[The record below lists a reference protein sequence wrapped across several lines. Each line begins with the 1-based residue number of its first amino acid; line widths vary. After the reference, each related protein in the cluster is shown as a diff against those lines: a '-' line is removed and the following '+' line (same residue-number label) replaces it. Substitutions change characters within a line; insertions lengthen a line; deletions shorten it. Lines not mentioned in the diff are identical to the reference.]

1 MSQLFRFTWLSGCSL
16 TNRSSLR
23 TVIILFTFLV
33 QISSNALSIVGT
45 QQMLPDAQTHDN
57 PIVQN
62 QSHSKTKVEFYRG
75 KHCTLV
81 WENTTRLD
89 QLIYEY
95 KSFFHKGKESKCKF
109 SWERIIIFMYKRNY
123 THQNNYKI
131 IGGYTWLLNEQ
142 HEYTVNSA
150 GQHYDLRC
158 EFANGLILH
167 YKRNPVNVLENCYK
181 VYWDRDMVIS
191 LRSTN
196 RLVILLFDRPIKL

>member
-1 MSQLFRFTWLSGCSL
+1 
-16 TNRSSLR
+16 
-23 TVIILFTFLV
+23 
-33 QISSNALSIVGT
+33 
-45 QQMLPDAQTHDN
+45 
-57 PIVQN
+57 
-62 QSHSKTKVEFYRG
+62 
-75 KHCTLV
+75 
-81 WENTTRLD
+81 
-89 QLIYEY
+89 
-95 KSFFHKGKESKCKF
+95 
-109 SWERIIIFMYKRNY
+109 MYKRNY